1 MQPSQRFP
9 NESTPLER
17 SSNSNFAFVMQ
28 SSDNLEAITKSATV
42 NMANETIDKI
52 ASQFPTEKEQIG
64 AYEKAQEGLVA
75 PQELRNII
83 GESLSPFL
91 DQLGAVNKM
100 IKHGKYE

>member
-1 MQPSQRFP
+1 MQSSQRFP
-9 NESTPLER
+9 NEPSTLER

-28 SSDNLEAITKSATV
+28 SSDNLESITRASTV
-42 NMANETIDKI
+42 NMANETIDRI

-64 AYEKAQEGLVA
+64 AYEKAQEGLLA
-75 PQELRNII
+75 PQELRNVI
-83 GESLSPFL
+83 GESLSPFF